1 MANYLVTG
9 GAGFI
14 GSHLVRALIE
24 RGDSVRVLDNFDTG
38 RRENLAEVMA
48 KIDLLEGDMREPETA
63 MAAAADMDYVLHQ
76 AALPSVPRSVEA
88 PVETTQINVMGTVNL
103 LEAARQ
109 AKVRRFV
116 YAASSS
122 AYGDQAGGAKVET
135 MTPRPLSPY
144 AAAKLAGEQFCQSFA
159 NCFGLETICLR
170 YFNVF
175 GARQNPNSQYSAVI
189 PLFICAA
196 LSGKPPTIDGD
207 GSNTRDFTYIDNVVR
222 GNLLAAT
229 SDKGVGETMNLAT
242 GNSVTILEL
251 WNRIAGILGVQ
262 VEPRFG
268 PPRAGDVAHSLANI
282 QKARDLLRY
291 EAEVDFDEG
300 LRRTI
305 AYYRESGDGWE

>member
-24 RGDSVRVLDNFDTG
+24 RGDSVRVLDNYETG
-38 RRENLAEVMA
+38 RRENLDGVMD
-48 KIDLLEGDMREPETA
+48 KIDMLEGDMREPETA
-63 MAAAADMDYVLHQ
+63 AAAAADMDYVLHQ

-88 PVETTQINVMGTVNL
+88 PVETSNINVMGTVNL

-122 AYGDQAGGAKVET
+122 AYGDQAGDAKVET
-135 MTPRPLSPY
+135 MTPCPLSPY
-144 AAAKLAGEQFCQSFA
+144 AAAKLAGEQFCKSFT
-159 NCFGLETICLR
+159 NCFGMETICLR

-196 LSGKPPTIDGD
+196 LSGKQPTIDGD
-207 GSNTRDFTYIDNVVR
+207 GSNTRDFTYIDNVVL
-222 GNLLAAT
+222 GNLLAAQ
-229 SDKGVGETMNLAT
+229 SDKGSGETMNLAT
-242 GNSVTILEL
+242 GKYVTVLEL
-251 WNRIAGILGVQ
+251 WNKIASILDVGT
-262 VEPRFG
+262 EPRFG
-268 PPRAGDVAHSLANI
+268 SPRPGDVEHSLANI
-282 QKARDLLRY
+282 EKARDLLGY
-291 EAEVDFDEG
+291 EPEVDFDEG

-305 AYYRESGDGWE
+305 ACYQQSGDGWR